1 MIYSFGTSGDQNMTD
16 IKNLSASQAAFY
28 ARWLD
33 TAGVHDCARET
44 PVNFYQLKPQPSR
57 NTQTQRVETPRV
69 KTPRVETPLI
79 ETKAPDQIHAIAE
92 AEKLASQA
100 SDLSALREALMQFDL
115 CPLKKTARNLVFA
128 DGAKKAQIMLVGE
141 APGQEEDR
149 QGLPFVG
156 RSGQL
161 LDKMLAAIGLS
172 RAENIYITNILPWR
186 PPGNRNPLES
196 ERALCRPFLDRHI
209 ELIAPKILMFLG
221 GVAAKELLGT
231 AQGIMS
237 LRGRWH
243 IARIKGREIAA
254 LPTLHPA
261 YLLRQPAQKSL
272 AWRDIL
278 LVKKK
283 YETLEN
289 AD

>member
-1 MIYSFGTSGDQNMTD
+1 MAD
-16 IKNLSASQAAFY
+16 IKDLSTAQAAFY
-28 ARWLD
+28 ARWF
-33 TAGVHDCARET
+33 AISGVHDYAGET
-44 PVNFYQLKPQPSR
+44 PVNFYQLQPKPKNVEAP
-57 NTQTQRVETPRV
+57 RVETPRV
-69 KTPRVETPLI
+69 ETPSAETPRAETQRA
-79 ETKAPDQIHAIAE
+79 EAPAEDQTEAVAE
-92 AEKLASQA
+92 AEKLAAQA
-100 SDLSALREALMQFDL
+100 SDLATLREAMMSFDL

-128 DGAKKAQIMLVGE
+128 DGTPQAQIMLIGE

-186 PPGNRNPLES
+186 PPGNRNPFDW
-196 ERALCRPFLDRHI
+196 ERAVCRPFLDRHI
-209 ELIAPKILMFLG
+209 ELIAPKILIFLG
-221 GVAAKELLGT
+221 GVAAKELLNT
-231 AQGIMS
+231 TRGIMS

-243 IARIKGREIAA
+243 KMKIKDREIDA

-272 AWRDIL
+272 AWSDML

-283 YETLEN
+283 YEALKN

>member
-1 MIYSFGTSGDQNMTD
+1 MAD
-16 IKNLSASQAAFY
+16 IKDLSTAQAAFY
-28 ARWLD
+28 ARWF
-33 TAGVHDCARET
+33 AISGVHDYAGET
-44 PVNFYQLKPQPSR
+44 PVNFYQLQPKPKNVEAPR
-57 NTQTQRVETPRV
+57 VETHRVETPRV
-69 KTPRVETPLI
+69 ETPRTETQRAEAQRAETPA
-79 ETKAPDQIHAIAE
+79 EDQTEAIAE
-92 AEKLASQA
+92 AEKLAAQA
-100 SDLSALREALMQFDL
+100 SDLATLREAMMSFDL

-128 DGAKKAQIMLVGE
+128 DGTPQAQIMLIGE

-172 RAENIYITNILPWR
+172 RADNIYITNILPWR
-186 PPGNRNPLES
+186 PPGNRNPFDW
-196 ERALCRPFLDRHI
+196 ERAVCRPFLDRHI
-209 ELIAPKILMFLG
+209 ELIAPKILIFLG
-221 GVAAKELLGT
+221 GVAAKELLNT
-231 AQGIMS
+231 TRGIMS

-243 IARIKGREIAA
+243 KMKIKDREIDA

-272 AWRDIL
+272 AWSDML

-283 YETLEN
+283 YEALKN

>member
-1 MIYSFGTSGDQNMTD
+1 MAD
-16 IKNLSASQAAFY
+16 IKDLSTAQAAFY
-28 ARWLD
+28 ARWF
-33 TAGVHDCARET
+33 AISGVHDYAGET
-44 PVNFYQLKPQPSR
+44 PVNFYQLQPKPKNVETPR
-57 NTQTQRVETPRV
+57 AETPRVETQRVETQ
-69 KTPRVETPLI
+69 RVETQRA
-79 ETKAPDQIHAIAE
+79 EASAEDQTEAVAE
-92 AEKLASQA
+92 AEKLAAQA
-100 SDLSALREALMQFDL
+100 SDLAALREAMLSFDL

-128 DGAKKAQIMLVGE
+128 DGTPQAQIMLIGE

-161 LDKMLAAIGLS
+161 LDKMLAAIGLR

-186 PPGNRNPLES
+186 PPGNRNPFDW
-196 ERALCRPFLDRHI
+196 ERAVCRPFLDRHI
-209 ELIAPKILMFLG
+209 ELIAPKILIFLG
-221 GVAAKELLGT
+221 GVAAKELLNT
-231 AQGIMS
+231 TRGIMS

-243 IARIKGREIAA
+243 KMKIKDREIDA

-272 AWRDIL
+272 AWSDML
-278 LVKKK
+278 LIKKK
-283 YETLEN
+283 HEELKN

>member
-1 MIYSFGTSGDQNMTD
+1 MAD
-16 IKNLSASQAAFY
+16 IKDLSTAQAAFY
-28 ARWLD
+28 ARWF
-33 TAGVHDCARET
+33 AISGVHDYAGET
-44 PVNFYQLKPQPSR
+44 PVNFYQLQPKPK
-57 NTQTQRVETPRV
+57 NVETQRAETQRVETPRV
-69 KTPRVETPLI
+69 ETPRAKTQRVETSA
-79 ETKAPDQIHAIAE
+79 EDQTEAIAE
-92 AEKLASQA
+92 AEKLAAQA
-100 SDLSALREALMQFDL
+100 SDLAALREAMLSFDL

-128 DGAKKAQIMLVGE
+128 DGAPQAQIMLIGE

-149 QGLPFVG
+149 RGLPFVG

-172 RAENIYITNILPWR
+172 RADNIYITNILPWR
-186 PPGNRNPLES
+186 PPGNRNPFDW
-196 ERALCRPFLDRHI
+196 ERAVCRPFLDRHI
-209 ELIAPKILMFLG
+209 ELIAPKILIFLG
-221 GVAAKELLGT
+221 GVAAKELLNT
-231 AQGIMS
+231 TRGIMS

-243 IARIKGREIAA
+243 KMKIKDREIDA

-272 AWRDIL
+272 AWSDML

-283 YETLEN
+283 YEALKN